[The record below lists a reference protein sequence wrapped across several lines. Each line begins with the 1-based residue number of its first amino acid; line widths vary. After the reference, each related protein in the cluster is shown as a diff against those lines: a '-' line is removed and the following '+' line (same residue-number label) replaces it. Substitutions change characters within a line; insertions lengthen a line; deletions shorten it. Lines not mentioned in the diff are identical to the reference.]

1 MYVIVKSNLIC
12 FRVMFFVML
21 IMIDGNLNVG

>member
-1 MYVIVKSNLIC
+1 MYVIVKSNLIR